1 VLPVDGNACVIAG
14 PAKRNRREPQ
24 LVAVA
29 QDGDKPVFA
38 PVGFADSWPVFSGQL
53 NRRLGFLRERLQRR
67 LERLQIFADC
77 LVVCLFLQVL
87 RRSLLRLLRLR
98 IPEALRSTHIHD
110 NSPLSL
116 SLPVQ
121 VSLTLRARHSQ
132 RSHVAIGKK

>member
-1 VLPVDGNACVIAG
+1 VAAG

-29 QDGDKPVFA
+29 QDGDKLVFA
-38 PVGFADSWPVFSGQL
+38 PVGSADSWPVFSGQF
-53 NRRLGFLRERLQRR
+53 NRRLSFLRERLQRR

-77 LVVCLFLQVL
+77 FVVRLFLQVL
-87 RRSLLRLLRLR
+87 RRCFLRLLRLR

-116 SLPVQ
+116 SLP
-121 VSLTLRARHSQ
+121 
-132 RSHVAIGKK
+132 